1 MSTIYT
7 ELLAPAG
14 SPEALDAAIA
24 EGADAVYLGLKYF
37 NARLRTTNFAWS
49 QFEALTRNLHRMKKK
64 VYVTLN
70 TVFEQREADRVF
82 QLLKY
87 LSSIGPDALIVQ
99 DVGLAHMARTCF
111 PNLKLHASTQMNI
124 ASANGAN
131 QLSRLGFSR
140 VVLSR
145 ELDLPEIE
153 QVCQNT
159 NLEIECFVHG
169 ALCVSASGLCLFSSY
184 LGGKSA
190 NRGICTQACRRR
202 YTVPNADS
210 GYFFSPKDLQLIDK
224 VPELVATGV
233 RSLKIEGRMKSAEY
247 VGTVVRAYRHV
258 LDNLS
263 GNVEEALAAARATL
277 SMDFAR
283 PKTTFYFDGGKAEAF
298 LDPYQVG
305 GTGLPLGAILKV
317 RGATGNMQAYIEK
330 PQFEL
335 GPGDS
340 LRFHRA
346 DDSKRAS
353 IKTQTVE
360 AGRGGLWVDMPDDFL
375 LGDSVYVIQTKSMVR
390 RYPNIIPK
398 DLAPFKR
405 RPGRITAPLPSQAG
419 PDKAE
424 LKKSAKNLEKRSKDP
439 SLPRGY
445 WVQVGKIEDLHT
457 ILSVRPDM
465 AVLSLGTDNIDRL
478 LDAREKPLPFAHRN
492 LALAFD
498 PWHPQRDDQYIAARL
513 DALFERGF
521 RIFVVNN
528 LAQLSLL
535 RNRGFE
541 LVGGPWLYTFNAWSL
556 AQVRGLGL
564 NYNIGPYENNRQNLE
579 RTVLPKAREQFVVPI
594 FAWPALFRIR
604 DHLSDFYDFSAFH
617 DTKDENFTLV
627 SDGPLARVYPEKPF
641 SIADK
646 LAHLKERGYNR
657 FFIDLSGPPLK
668 KRDYRDIMDA
678 CHTGRPLP
686 NTLRFNWKD
695 GFWQENEGP
704 GQS

>member
-317 RGATGNMQAYIEK
+317 RGATGNMQA
-330 PQFEL
+330 
-335 GPGDS
+335 
-340 LRFHRA
+340 
-346 DDSKRAS
+346 
-353 IKTQTVE
+353 
-360 AGRGGLWVDMPDDFL
+360 
-375 LGDSVYVIQTKSMVR
+375 
-390 RYPNIIPK
+390 
-398 DLAPFKR
+398 
-405 RPGRITAPLPSQAG
+405 
-419 PDKAE
+419 
-424 LKKSAKNLEKRSKDP
+424 
-439 SLPRGY
+439 
-445 WVQVGKIEDLHT
+445 
-457 ILSVRPDM
+457 
-465 AVLSLGTDNIDRL
+465 
-478 LDAREKPLPFAHRN
+478 
-492 LALAFD
+492 
-498 PWHPQRDDQYIAARL
+498 
-513 DALFERGF
+513 
-521 RIFVVNN
+521 
-528 LAQLSLL
+528 
-535 RNRGFE
+535 
-541 LVGGPWLYTFNAWSL
+541 
-556 AQVRGLGL
+556 
-564 NYNIGPYENNRQNLE
+564 
-579 RTVLPKAREQFVVPI
+579 
-594 FAWPALFRIR
+594 
-604 DHLSDFYDFSAFH
+604 
-617 DTKDENFTLV
+617 
-627 SDGPLARVYPEKPF
+627 
-641 SIADK
+641 
-646 LAHLKERGYNR
+646 
-657 FFIDLSGPPLK
+657 
-668 KRDYRDIMDA
+668 
-678 CHTGRPLP
+678 
-686 NTLRFNWKD
+686 
-695 GFWQENEGP
+695 
-704 GQS
+704 